1 MVQDQTVYSVVI
13 MDNQDYWDWRT
24 DYLGTATSVEQAKE
38 MLRGWIIDHNYIKQG
53 IILDHNLEHSIV
65 IIKHHIGKIAN
76 YSENNY
82 ITIDINNLVN
92 GN

>member
-1 MVQDQTVYSVVI
+1 
-13 MDNQDYWDWRT
+13 
-24 DYLGTATSVEQAKE
+24 

-53 IILDHNLEHSIV
+53 IILDDNLAHSIV

-76 YSENNY
+76 YSDDNY